1 MSSTLIE
8 FLAFGF
14 LIGLTGAAVP
24 GPMLFATINA
34 SLRRGWIAGPEIVL
48 GHALLEV
55 AVCALIVLGFTIAT
69 DAVFRIVSIAGGGA
83 LVVFGVMTLNSS
95 KDATFDVG
103 GSGAGGAVAAGVLTS
118 VSNPYFLIWWLTIGN
133 AMVMDGLAI
142 GVAAA
147 VLFVIGHWIADL
159 TWYTLVSVSSSRG
172 GRVMS
177 DRTYKRMLVG
187 CGVFLVCFGMYYLAG
202 VFV

>member
-14 LIGLTGAAVP
+14 LIGLTGATVP
-24 GPMLFATINA
+24 GPMLFATIDA

-48 GHALLEV
+48 GHAFSEV

-95 KDATFDVG
+95 KDATFDVD

-159 TWYTLVSVSSSRG
+159 AWYTFVSVSSSRG
-172 GRVMS
+172 RRVMS

>member
-34 SLRRGWIAGPEIVL
+34 SLRRGWIAGPEIML
-48 GHALLEV
+48 GHALVEV
-55 AVCALIVLGFTIAT
+55 AVCALIVLGFSVAT
-69 DAVFRIVSIAGGGA
+69 DTVFRIVSIAGGGA
-83 LVVFGVMTLNSS
+83 LVVFGMMTLNSS
-95 KDATFDVG
+95 KGATFDVG
-103 GSGAGGAVAAGVLTS
+103 GCGAGGAVATGALTS

-142 GVAAA
+142 GVVAA
-147 VLFVIGHWIADL
+147 VLFVTGHWIADL
-159 TWYTLVSVSSSRG
+159 AWYTLVSVSSSRG

-187 CGVFLVCFGMYYLAG
+187 CGVFLICFGMYYLTG

>member
-1 MSSTLIE
+1 MIIE

-34 SLRRGWIAGPEIVL
+34 SLRRGWTAGPEIVL
-48 GHALLEV
+48 GHALVEV
-55 AVCALIVLGFTIAT
+55 VICALIFIGFTIAT
-69 DAVFRIVSIAGGGA
+69 DTICWFVSIAGGGA

-95 KDATFDVG
+95 KGATFDVD
-103 GSGAGGAVAAGVLTS
+103 GSNAGNAVAAGVLTS
-118 VSNPYFLIWWLTIGN
+118 VSNPYFLFWWLTAGN
-133 AMVMDGLAI
+133 GLVMGGLAI

-159 TWYTLVSVSSSRG
+159 AWFTLVSVSSSRG
-172 GRVMS
+172 RRVMS

-187 CGVFLVCFGMYYLAG
+187 CGVFLVGFGMYYLAG

>member
-8 FLAFGF
+8 FLTFGF

-24 GPMLFATINA
+24 GPMLFATIDA
-34 SLRRGWIAGPEIVL
+34 SLKKGWIAGPEIVL
-48 GHALLEV
+48 GHALVEV
-55 AVCALIVLGFTIAT
+55 VICALIVLGFTIAT
-69 DAVFRIVSIAGGGA
+69 DAAFRIVSIAGGGA
-83 LVVFGVMTLNSS
+83 LVVFGAMTLNSS
-95 KDATFDVG
+95 KGATFEVDR
-103 GSGAGGAVAAGVLTS
+103 SNAGNAVTAGVLTS

-142 GVAAA
+142 SVAAA
-147 VLFVIGHWIADL
+147 VLFVTGHWIADL
-159 TWYTLVSVSSSRG
+159 VWFTLVSVSASRG
-172 GRVMS
+172 KRAMS

-187 CGVFLVCFGMYYLAG
+187 CGVFLICFGMYYLAG

>member
-1 MSSTLIE
+1 
-8 FLAFGF
+8 
-14 LIGLTGAAVP
+14 
-24 GPMLFATINA
+24 MLFATIDA
-34 SLRRGWIAGPEIVL
+34 SLKRGWAAGPEIVL
-48 GHALLEV
+48 GHALVEV

-69 DAVFRIVSIAGGGA
+69 DTVFRIVSIAGGGA
-83 LVVFGVMTLNSS
+83 LVVFGMMTLNSS
-95 KDATFDVG
+95 KGATFDLDG
-103 GSGAGGAVAAGVLTS
+103 GGTGNAVAAGALTS

-147 VLFVIGHWIADL
+147 VLFVTGHWIADL
-159 TWYTLVSVSSSRG
+159 AWFTLVSVSSSRG
-172 GRVMS
+172 RRVMS
-177 DRTYKRMLVG
+177 NRTYKRMLVG

>member
-48 GHALLEV
+48 GHALVEV
-55 AVCALIVLGFTIAT
+55 AVCALLFLGFTIAT
-69 DAVFRIVSIAGGGA
+69 DTVFRTVSIAGGGA
-83 LVVFGVMTLNSS
+83 LVVFGLMTLNSS
-95 KDATFDVG
+95 KGATFDVG
-103 GSGAGGAVAAGVLTS
+103 GNGAGSAVAAGALTS

-159 TWYTLVSVSSSRG
+159 AWYTLVSVSSSRG
-172 GRVMS
+172 RRVVS

-187 CGVFLVCFGMYYLAG
+187 CGVFLICFGMYYLAG

>member
-1 MSSTLIE
+1 MIIE

-24 GPMLFATINA
+24 GPMLFATIDA

-48 GHALLEV
+48 GHALVEV
-55 AVCALIVLGFTIAT
+55 VICALIVLGFTIAT
-69 DAVFRIVSIAGGGA
+69 DAVFRVVSIAGGGA
-83 LVVFGVMTLNSS
+83 LVVFGMMTLNSS

-103 GSGAGGAVAAGVLTS
+103 GNNAGGAVAAGVLTS

-142 GVAAA
+142 GVVAA

-159 TWYTLVSVSSSRG
+159 AWYTLVSVSSSRG
-172 GRVMS
+172 RRVMS

-187 CGVFLVCFGMYYLAG
+187 CGVFLICFGMYYLAG

>member
-8 FLAFGF
+8 FLTFGF

-24 GPMLFATINA
+24 GPMLFATIDA
-34 SLRRGWIAGPEIVL
+34 SLKKGWIAGPEIVL
-48 GHALLEV
+48 GHALVEV
-55 AVCALIVLGFTIAT
+55 VICALIVLGFTIAT
-69 DAVFRIVSIAGGGA
+69 DAVFRIVSISGGGA

-95 KDATFDVG
+95 KGATFDVD
-103 GSGAGGAVAAGVLTS
+103 GSGAGGAVAAGALTS

-142 GVAAA
+142 SVAAA
-147 VLFVIGHWIADL
+147 VLFVTGHWIADL
-159 TWYTLVSVSSSRG
+159 VWFTLVSVSASRG
-172 GRVMS
+172 KRAMS

-187 CGVFLVCFGMYYLAG
+187 CGVFLICFGMYYLAG

>member
-1 MSSTLIE
+1 MSPTLIE

-14 LIGLTGAAVP
+14 SIGLTGAAVP

-34 SLRRGWIAGPEIVL
+34 SLRRGWTTGPEIVI
-48 GHALLEV
+48 GHALVEV

-83 LVVFGVMTLNSS
+83 LVVFGAMTLNSS

-103 GSGAGGAVAAGVLTS
+103 GSGAGGAVTAGVLTS

-142 GVAAA
+142 NVTAA

-159 TWYTLVSVSSSRG
+159 AWYTLVSVSSSRG
-172 GRVMS
+172 KRAMS
-177 DRTYKRMLVG
+177 DRTYRRMLVG
-187 CGVFLVCFGMYYLAG
+187 CGGFLVCFGMYYLAG